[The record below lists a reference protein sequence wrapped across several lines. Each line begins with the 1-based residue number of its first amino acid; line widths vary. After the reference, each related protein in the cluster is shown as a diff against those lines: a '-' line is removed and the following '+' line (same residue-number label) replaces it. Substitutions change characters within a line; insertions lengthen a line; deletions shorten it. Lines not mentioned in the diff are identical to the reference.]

1 MSTDQEREYQE
12 QSAMESKIDSIETQV
27 DEVKT
32 LLEQVQFLANNT
44 YDVIV
49 DITNLFGVTKELID
63 SLKVRITELEKKS

>member
-12 QSAMESKIDSIETQV
+12 QSAMESKIDSIQTQV
-27 DEVKT
+27 DEVCK
-32 LLEQVQFLANNT
+32 LANNT

-49 DITNLFGVTKELID
+49 NITNLFGVTKELID

>member
-12 QSAMESKIDSIETQV
+12 QSAMESKIDSIQTQV
-27 DEVKT
+27 DEVCK
-32 LLEQVQFLANNT
+32 LANNT

>member
-12 QSAMESKIDSIETQV
+12 QSAMESKIDSIQTQL
-27 DEVKT
+27 DEVCK
-32 LLEQVQFLANNT
+32 LANNT

>member
-12 QSAMESKIDSIETQV
+12 QSAMESKIDSIQTQV
-27 DEVKT
+27 DEVCT
-32 LLEQVQFLANNT
+32 LANNT